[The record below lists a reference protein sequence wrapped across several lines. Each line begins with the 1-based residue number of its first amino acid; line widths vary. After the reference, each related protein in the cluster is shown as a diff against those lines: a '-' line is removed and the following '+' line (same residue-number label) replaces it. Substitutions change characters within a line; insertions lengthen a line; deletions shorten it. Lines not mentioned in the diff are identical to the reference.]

1 MLTRLQYIPFF
12 GPLVQKAEIPES
24 DNVSHPVPVLC
35 RHVLTRQKALL
46 SGALRVFAALVDDVW
61 VSAAPL
67 AVQNAIPID
76 TRFG

>member
-1 MLTRLQYIPFF
+1 MLIRLQYIPFF

-24 DNVSHPVPVLC
+24 DNVSHPVFALC
-35 RHVLTRQKALL
+35 RHVLTQEKALL
-46 SGALRVFAALVDDVW
+46 SGSPRVFAALVDDVW